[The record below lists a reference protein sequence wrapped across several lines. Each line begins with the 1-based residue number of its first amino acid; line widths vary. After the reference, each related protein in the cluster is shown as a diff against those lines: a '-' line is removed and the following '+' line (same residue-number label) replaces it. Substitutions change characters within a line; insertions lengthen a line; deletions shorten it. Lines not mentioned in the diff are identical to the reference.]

1 LKAYVQRAFDKCL
14 NSVEEKLMEGNLRT
28 VIETA
33 KKTKEVFSRNWN
45 TYQLPKLPRE
55 KNISYGV
62 GTG

>member
-1 LKAYVQRAFDKCL
+1 
-14 NSVEEKLMEGNLRT
+14 MEGNLRT